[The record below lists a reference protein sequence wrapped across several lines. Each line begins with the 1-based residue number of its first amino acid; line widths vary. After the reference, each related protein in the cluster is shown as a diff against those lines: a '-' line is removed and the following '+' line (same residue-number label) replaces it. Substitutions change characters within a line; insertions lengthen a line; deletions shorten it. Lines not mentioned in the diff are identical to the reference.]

1 MRLDD
6 AGRDADGMALIHL
19 VVVGLEGQLLRLGVA
34 VGDGAFPGRLQSGNR
49 RQMIRLSVT
58 DR

>member
-6 AGRDADGMALIHL
+6 AGRHANGMALIHL

-34 VGDGAFPGRLQSGNR
+34 VGDGAFPGWLQAETG
-49 RQMIRLSVT
+49 
-58 DR
+58 DK